1 MPVYTKEGKNIL
13 FVHIPKTAG
22 ASINDAF
29 LKSGFSSSWIN
40 IPAVSK
46 IPNQKPC
53 NPQHFHAELV
63 KKYILGSIDLSF
75 SFTVIREP
83 LRRLISEYTW
93 HNMDARKYI
102 LDFGYDSKFFDDFQ
116 IWAINQFNLYKKNN
130 YHEDN
135 HLRPQSEFIIEDLDL
150 FQITNMHI
158 LSKRLFDL
166 GVKKIEKVNV
176 SNSVEPPKTFEANKN
191 FKEIFFD
198 MYDVDYNVFGFKR
211 PFIN

>member
-1 MPVYTKEGKNIL
+1 
-13 FVHIPKTAG
+13 
-22 ASINDAF
+22 
-29 LKSGFSSSWIN
+29 
-40 IPAVSK
+40 
-46 IPNQKPC
+46 
-53 NPQHFHAELV
+53 
-63 KKYILGSIDLSF
+63 
-75 SFTVIREP
+75 
-83 LRRLISEYTW
+83 
-93 HNMDARKYI
+93 MDARKYI